1 MEDKII
7 VPNALEKLKA
17 DLSIPTEEKEIPI
30 VASFQ
35 APTTDGLTD
44 EIEDEPIGLPSQ
56 KLLTPELLQS
66 EVSLAIGMIDF
77 TQHNIFRVA
86 VKYKSKN
93 KLKNTFGENAVERAE
108 ILKDGGVAK
117 DSMSDEDKAILR
129 VQKKIDEVVEGLPF
143 SDEESKVL
151 RPLLEKYII
160 ANNGK
165 LPENFFAYL
174 GLIQIFGG
182 RLLNVIML

>member
-17 DLSIPTEEKEIPI
+17 DLARPTEEKEIP
-30 VASFQ
+30 VVVSVQDHA
-35 APTTDGLTD
+35 TDELTD
-44 EIEDEPIGLPSQ
+44 VVEDEPIGLPS
-56 KLLTPELLQS
+56 KKMLTPEILES
-66 EVSLAIGMIDF
+66 EVNVAIGMIDF
-77 TQHNIFRVA
+77 TQHNVFRVA

-108 ILKDGGVAK
+108 ILSDGGIPK
-117 DSMSDEDKAILR
+117 EEMSEEDKAILR
-129 VQKKIDEVVEGLPF
+129 VQKKIDEVVQGLPF

-151 RPLLEKYII
+151 RPLLERYIV

-174 GLIQIFGG
+174 GLVQIFGG